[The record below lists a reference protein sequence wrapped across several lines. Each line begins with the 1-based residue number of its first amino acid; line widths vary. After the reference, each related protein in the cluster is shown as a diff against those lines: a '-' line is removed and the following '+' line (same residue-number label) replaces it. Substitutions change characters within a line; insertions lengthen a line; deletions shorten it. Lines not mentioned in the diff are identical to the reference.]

1 MIKLASPD
9 IREEDIQEVIEV
21 LRSGNLV
28 QGACVKKLEGQLSE
42 YTHTP
47 YCSLVSS
54 GTAALH
60 LSLMALGIG
69 KGDAVIVSAFTFPA
83 TANVVEVTG
92 AEVILCDV
100 DLQSYVSAPE
110 ALQQVIEHNKTKN
123 IKAVI
128 LVHEFGYPAE
138 IEQVSEICHR
148 YGLFLIEDA
157 ACAFGAVADG
167 HYPGFYADMACY
179 SFHPRK
185 AITTGEGG
193 AVVSSKKELIEKIN
207 CLKNHGIAYTNG
219 SMDFVAAGLNYR
231 MTDFQ
236 AALAIWQL
244 SRFDAELAK
253 RIKLAAVYYE
263 ALKEQKNINL
273 PTHHENHSWQ
283 SFMITLHEKS
293 DRTGIIEKLAEAGVQ
308 TNLGAQAINCLTYY
322 KNKYGFN
329 DNTAP
334 NASYLYAKGLALPLY
349 GKLNEADIEFIC
361 GELKNI
367 LQNN

>member
-9 IREEDIQEVIEV
+9 IREEDIQQVIEV

-42 YTHTP
+42 YTNTP

-69 KGDAVIVSAFTFPA
+69 KDDAVIVSAFTFPA

-100 DLQSYVSAPE
+100 DPQSYVSTPE
-110 ALQQVIEHNKTKN
+110 ALQQVIEHNKSKN

-138 IEQVSEICHR
+138 IKQISEICKKH
-148 YGLFLIEDA
+148 GLFLIEDA
-157 ACAFGAVADG
+157 ACAFGTIANG
-167 HYPGFYADMACY
+167 HHPGFYSDMACY

-193 AVVSSKKELIEKIN
+193 AVVSFKKKLMEKIN
-207 CLKNHGIAYTNG
+207 CLKNHGIEYTNG
-219 SMDFVAAGLNYR
+219 TMDFVAAGLNYR

-236 AALAIWQL
+236 AALAIGQL
-244 SRFDAELAK
+244 GRFDAELAK

-263 ALKEQKNINL
+263 SLKEQHHIKL
-273 PTHHENHSWQ
+273 PKYHENHSWQ
-283 SFMITLHEKS
+283 SFMITLHEET
-293 DRTGIIEKLAEAGVQ
+293 DRTAVIEKLAEAGVQ
-308 TNLGAQAINCLTYY
+308 TNLGAQAINCLTYF

-334 NASYLYAKGLALPLY
+334 HASYLYNKGLALPLY

-361 GELKNI
+361 GELKKI
-367 LQNN
+367 K